1 MTDWWADSASWAS
14 AIGTIGATVSA
25 LYIALRSWRDAAA
38 ERADRDAAQARQV
51 VINYLKSAV
60 VEVTNF
66 SISPILFLL
75 VRDVW
80 RLNDDHTQV
89 AERYRA
95 RVQGADARRAKLLLA
110 PQETIRI
117 DITSSTGSPP
127 LPGAYALT
135 IRFTDAAGLDWERTG
150 NEPPRRLVNSQ

>member
-1 MTDWWADSASWAS
+1 MTDWWADSSSWAS
-14 AIGTIGATVSA
+14 AIGTIGATVPA

-95 RVQGADARRAKLLLA
+95 RVQGAEIGRA
-110 PQETIRI
+110 PCRET
-117 DITSSTGSPP
+117 G
-127 LPGAYALT
+127 
-135 IRFTDAAGLDWERTG
+135 E
-150 NEPPRRLVNSQ
+150 